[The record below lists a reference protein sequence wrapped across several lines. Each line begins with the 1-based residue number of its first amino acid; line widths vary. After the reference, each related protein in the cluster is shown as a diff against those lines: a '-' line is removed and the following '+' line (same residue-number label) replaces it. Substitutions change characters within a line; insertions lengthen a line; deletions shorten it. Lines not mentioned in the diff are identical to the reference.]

1 VSAGLITQIGAEMN
15 PGGSMSKLTSQ
26 LMLVAIVAFA
36 ASFLLLA
43 QAPTGNISGI
53 MTDES
58 GAVIPNA
65 TVTITAKG
73 TGISRTVTTNA
84 EGFFSAPAMAAGD
97 YEVRGEAQGFRTT
110 LREATVL
117 AGSSTT
123 VNLPMQL
130 GGTKDIVTVEAATAQ
145 VNYDTHNIEGVIE
158 RSSIQ
163 DLPLNGRSYLQL
175 AALEPGVTVS
185 SGTVAQFNVLFTV
198 SVLGAGNRTAVTID
212 GGNVSDNIDVAG
224 GMSSMNFSQETVQEF
239 QLSEVNFDIATPI
252 AAGGAINVVTRSGSN
267 TFHGSGYFFF
277 RDHNMAA
284 YPNLKRIPN
293 IPDPF
298 FVRRNPGFSFSG
310 PILKDKLFFFFNYEF
325 LNQVQALSI
334 QSTGPAFQALQN
346 TYGSPYTGKTTSAR
360 LDYHLSSKHNL
371 FLRYSHDGNSGFGQS
386 LEFGDPSNWPHNTN
400 WADQG
405 IIGITSSLTPTIV
418 NDLRFQYNYWN
429 NHNNASIASDCSLPC
444 VAGIIPNPA
453 GGTVPMPNVFT
464 FFGSNMP
471 AVGPNFNA
479 PQARNT
485 RRFELVE
492 SLIWQKGT
500 HRFKFGG
507 DLNPTKSAGLW
518 GFCTPMCV
526 GAFSPDYVRAALIPA
541 VGTAT
546 FNALYPTLPTVL
558 KSDADVLNL
567 PVLNINSSIFSG
579 IGVGKVSLPA
589 AYDYDQNKHY
599 DQYRAY
605 FQDIWK
611 IRPNFTF
618 NYGLA
623 WNAQTGFYNSDLP
636 RPAFLS
642 PILGTGSNNLGPTAN
657 NVKEFQPA
665 VGFAWSPF
673 KDNKTVIRGGAGIY
687 WDSTP
692 GYYKLRE
699 ASVIGPPGSARS
711 TLAAS
716 AFTNIYPGILDFS
729 LNGAP
734 IPIGAAL
741 PLSHLTN
748 MTIGQFMNLVFQ
760 ELPNVSSVL
769 APDNPPRSGSF
780 PFPNINYAKQG
791 VEIYPTH
798 FPLARSYQTSIGI
811 QRDLGAGMVLTADWA
826 RRQGENVSLG
836 EVDQNLFARYLG
848 TPTPAPVI
856 PLCAKIPDFD
866 PTHNCST
873 GTITFWTDQGRAVYD
888 GLLVKLQKRLSHNYQ
903 FQVSYAFQ
911 KALGETVWDDTNWM
925 AGYGEYLPH
934 HDLTLQGTV
943 NLKWGFTLSMN
954 SSFISRT
961 PVTAVVPSLDLPG
974 TVPAGSTEPIPGLA
988 YNCLSAG
995 CGKADLAKAVDAYNN
1010 SIVGTKNAQGA
1021 VITTKLVLPS
1031 NYEFGEPTITQDFRL
1046 TKTFTLKER
1055 LKINILGE
1063 MFNAFN
1069 ISNLTGFSFQLD
1081 PATTTAPA
1089 FGQPTQRINQTF
1101 GSAGPRAVQVG
1112 ARITF

>member
-1 VSAGLITQIGAEMN
+1 
-15 PGGSMSKLTSQ
+15 
-26 LMLVAIVAFA
+26 MLRICAMAILVFAAFA
-36 ASFLLLA
+36 
-43 QAPTGNISGI
+43 QVPTGIITGTV
-53 MTDES
+53 TDES
-58 GAVIPNA
+58 GAVIPYA
-65 TVTITAKG
+65 KITITDKA
-73 TGISRTVTTNA
+73 TDSVRSVLANA
-84 EGFFSAPAMAAGD
+84 EGYFSAPALPAGV
-97 YEVRGEAQGFRTT
+97 YEVRGEQEGFRIVQ
-110 LREATVL
+110 RQATVE

-123 VNLPMQL
+123 VNLPMQV
-130 GGTKDIVTVEAATAQ
+130 GTTREVVSVEAATAQ
-145 VNYDTHNIEGVIE
+145 INYDSHSIQGVIQ
-158 RSSIQ
+158 RASIE
-163 DLPLNGRSYLQL
+163 DLPLNGRSYMAL
-175 AALEPGVTVS
+175 AKLEPGVTIA
-185 SGTVAQFNVLFTV
+185 SGSVAQFNTLFTV
-198 SVLGAGNRTAVTID
+198 SVLGAGNRTLFAID
-212 GGNVSDNIDVAG
+212 GGNVSDNIDTG
-224 GMSSMNFSQETVQEF
+224 GGISSMNFSQEMVQEF
-239 QLSEVNFDIATPI
+239 QLSSVNFDLSTGI

-267 TFHGSGYFFF
+267 TWHGSAYYYF
-277 RDHNMAA
+277 RDHNLAA
-284 YPNLKRIPN
+284 YPALKRNPIS
-293 IPDPF
+293 PDPF
-298 FVRRNPGFSFSG
+298 FARRNPGATLGG
-310 PILKDKLFFFFNYEF
+310 PIKKDKLFFFFNYEYM
-325 LNQVQALSI
+325 NQVQALTI
-334 QSTGPAFQALQN
+334 QSTDPAFLALTG
-346 TYGSPYTGKTTSAR
+346 TYGSPYVGKQVSIR
-360 LDYHLSSKHNL
+360 VDDHLTDKHSL
-371 FLRYSHDGNSGFGQS
+371 FVRYSHDGNTGFGQS
-386 LEFGDPSNWPHNTN
+386 LEFGDPSNWARNTN
-400 WADQG
+400 WSDQS
-405 IIGITSSLTPTIV
+405 IIGLTSALTPTIV
-418 NDLRFQYNYWN
+418 NDVRFQYNYWN
-429 NHNNASIASDCSLPC
+429 NHNYQSVASDCSSPC
-444 VAGIIPNPA
+444 VAGSLPNI
-453 GGTVPMPNVFT
+453 FT
-464 FFGSNMP
+464 FVGSNMP

-479 PQARNT
+479 PQGRNT
-485 RRFELVE
+485 RRFEIIE
-492 SLIWQKGT
+492 SLVWQKGS
-500 HRFKFGG
+500 HRLKFGG

-518 GFCTPMCV
+518 GFCTPLCV
-526 GAFSPDYVRAALIPA
+526 GAFSPTYVRSTLAALGSPTI
-541 VGTAT
+541 
-546 FNALYPTLPTVL
+546 NALYPTLPAAL
-558 KSDADVLNL
+558 KTDADVLNL
-567 PVLNINSSIFSG
+567 PVLTQPSSIFSG
-579 IGVGKVSLPA
+579 VGVGAVSTPA
-589 AYDYDQNKHY
+589 PYGYDSQRYY
-599 DQYRAY
+599 DQYHAY
-605 FQDIWK
+605 VQDTWK
-611 IRPNFTF
+611 LSNKLTINF
-618 NYGLA
+618 GLG
-623 WNAQTGFYNSDLP
+623 WNAQKGFYNSN
-636 RPAFLS
+636 LS
-642 PILGTGSNNLGPTAN
+642 KPQYLAPILGTGSDNLGPTVN
-657 NVKEFQPA
+657 NNKEFQPA
-665 VGFAWSPF
+665 FGFAWNPF
-673 KDNKTVIRGGAGIY
+673 HNNKTVIRGGAGIY

-760 ELPNVSSVL
+760 ELPNVASVL